1 MEKTLIEKIIKRSDF
16 RDLAGI
22 SRTTEWRALKKGLL
36 PKVIKIENRVL
47 GYSYSSYLKWIEK
60 NTLNHQ

>member
-1 MEKTLIEKIIKRSDF
+1 MEKTLIEKIITRSVF
-16 RDLAGI
+16 RELAGI